1 MSGLL
6 DFGHVFARKTGR
18 AALAALAVTL
28 GLASGCRDEGG
39 PAVPE
44 SYRLRVERVVGPERG
59 TDGALVRD
67 GLDAALS
74 GSRWFRR
81 DDGPELSAE
90 VRYAAL
96 AAADGVPVLRVEVDV
111 DPPAEARLATELS
124 ATVELARSEGTI
136 EMQRDLPVAL
146 ERAVA
151 VLDAH
156 ITLARGEDEAR
167 AALLADPDDEIVLLG
182 LDWVEAHRA
191 RELADAVAV
200 LADHPSERVA
210 LRAVECIGVVGG
222 PEHARILVRRPRVG
236 DAAHANRLYETLA
249 NLGGD
254 HAIGFLEFAARNEED
269 PDLAKLAQRAL
280 ARIRAAPL
288 QGGDRPGADGTVRG
302 HRGAGEGT

>member
-1 MSGLL
+1 MVSL
-6 DFGHVFARKTGR
+6 
-18 AALAALAVTL
+18 ALAL
-28 GLASGCRDEGG
+28 GFAGGCRDQG
-39 PAVPE
+39 PAAPPD
-44 SYRLRVERVVGPERG
+44 SYRLRVERVVGPQRG
-59 TDGALVRD
+59 TDGALVRE
-67 GLDAALS
+67 GLDSALS
-74 GSRWFRR
+74 DSRWFRR
-81 DDGPELSAE
+81 DDGPELAAE

-111 DPPAEARLATELS
+111 DPPVEARLATELS
-124 ATVELARSEGTI
+124 ATVELARAEGTI

-156 ITLARGEDEAR
+156 ITLARGGAEHR
-167 AALLADPDDEIVLLG
+167 AVLLADPDEEIVLLG

-191 RELADAVAV
+191 RELADAVAA

-288 QGGDRPGADGTVRG
+288 QGGDTRDAEAAARG